1 MIDFSV
7 CPLCFSLRGGLQQ
20 FHGVALTKD
29 LQTYW
34 LKTKQKFI
42 LSQFWRPEVEN
53 PPQPW
58 GLQERICS
66 LRLLASGGSRHS
78 LACGLISP
86 VSAPMGPCSFF
97 SLCVLL
103 QGHLSLDVGTSR
115 TNQDH
120 LSHLNILNLI
130 ASAKTFSK
138 AKIIFSG
145 SGDQGMDISFGGY
158 NSTHSRES

>member
-1 MIDFSV
+1 MEIYSIPVLEARSRESAAAMGALGENLFFASFGFRW
-7 CPLCFSLRGGLQQ
+7 LQALLGL
-20 FHGVALTKD
+20 
-29 LQTYW
+29 
-34 LKTKQKFI
+34 
-42 LSQFWRPEVEN
+42 
-53 PPQPW
+53 
-58 GLQERICS
+58 
-66 LRLLASGGSRHS
+66 
-78 LACGLISP
+78 GLISP

-138 AKIIFSG
+138 AKIIFSD
-145 SGDQGMDISFGGY
+145 SGD
-158 NSTHSRES
+158 